1 MLRRHTSAGCV
12 VVSLLLGGCETLPQ
26 EGLGDFGKVFGD
38 VFDTAAGTA
47 SGRMIRNTA
56 DSMCSPGNVL
66 CRNVTVVAMSGFT
79 EAFIRQLTQSDVREI
94 NEARERSIATG
105 EDQVWQNPQTG
116 AFGQVTSEPAEPRPP
131 APTPIKVKR
140 DRLESL
146 PMMDAVGE
154 TMVVG
159 AEGGAN
165 VRGGP
170 STDYEV
176 VDRLDASERIRA
188 IGKVRETDWFLVG
201 RDSVGIGYVF
211 GDLLEPWSPPAEE
224 PEDEAPPAVE
234 SAPEEDVAQVDVEM
248 ASECFTTK
256 QTVTLANGE
265 SEAATVTSCRTP
277 DGWVTV

>member
-1 MLRRHTSAGCV
+1 MRRHVTLAGCV
-12 VVSLLLGGCETLPQ
+12 VGLLSLGGCESLP
-26 EGLGDFGKVFGD
+26 EGAMGDFGRVFGD
-38 VFDTAAGTA
+38 VIDTAAGTA
-47 SGRMIRNTA
+47 SVRMVRDTA

-66 CRNVTVVAMSGFT
+66 CRNVTIVAMSGFT
-79 EAFIRQLTQSDVREI
+79 EAFIEQLTQSDVREI

-105 EDQVWQNPQTG
+105 EDQVWRNPQTG
-116 AFGQVTSEPAEPRPP
+116 AFGEVSSAPAEPRPP
-131 APTPIKVKR
+131 APTPVKVKR

-146 PMMDAVGE
+146 PLMDAVGE
-154 TMVVG
+154 AMVVD

-176 VDRLDASERIRA
+176 VDRLSENERVRA
-188 IGKVRETDWFLVG
+188 IGKVRDADWFLVG
-201 RDSVGIGYVF
+201 RDSVGIGYVY
-211 GDLLEPWSPPAEE
+211 GDLLERWVPPPGERLAEAPRPAESV
-224 PEDEAPPAVE
+224 PT
-234 SAPEEDVAQVDVEM
+234 EDVAEVDVEM

-265 SEAATVTSCRTP
+265 SEAATVTSCRTT